1 MSMEPNEPSSYYTLY
16 HFFRERFVLPVRLW
30 LFRFVRTVLLVF
42 IVASVVNF
50 VFSYFFY
57 TPKMHRLSEQNEA
70 IVREYQFL
78 GQRVDASLAQL
89 AELRERDHAV
99 YRAIFSADTL
109 DIPGVYVP
117 YPDEKYAS
125 VGYGRYAPL
134 MTQVWEKMDALARQ
148 LYLQSLSYDEI
159 EKLAVDK
166 DLMAEVVPAIMPL
179 DKTKLRGDIGAFG
192 MRMHPILKRWIG
204 HEGIDMGAATG
215 TPVYAT
221 GTGLVSD
228 QKPQSGYGIQIV
240 IDHGF
245 GYRTRYAHLS
255 KSLVKPGQ
263 LVKRGE
269 LIGEVGSTGRS
280 TGPHLH
286 YEVIYRG
293 RPVNPINYI
302 SRDMSEEEFRTITES
317 AKATTYELD
326 E

>member
-1 MSMEPNEPSSYYTLY
+1 MDSPQSSSYYTLY
-16 HFFRERFVLPVRLW
+16 HFFRERFVLPLRQW
-30 LFRFVRTVLLVF
+30 LFRFVRMVLAVF
-42 IVASVVNF
+42 IAASAVNF

-57 TPKMHRLSEQNEA
+57 TPKMHRLREQNEA
-70 IVREYQFL
+70 IVRDYQML
-78 GQRVDASLAQL
+78 GRRVDAALARL
-89 AELRERDHAV
+89 TELRERDHAV

-109 DIPGVYVP
+109 DIPGIYTP
-117 YPDEKYAS
+117 YAPEKYAAA
-125 VGYGRYAPL
+125 GYGRYAPL
-134 MTQVWEKMDALARQ
+134 MTQVWEKMDAFARQ

-166 DLMAEVVPAIMPL
+166 DLMAEVVPAIMPI
-179 DKTKLRGDIGAFG
+179 DREKIRGSIGAFG
-192 MRMHPILKRWIG
+192 RRLHPILKRYIG
-204 HEGIDMGAATG
+204 HDGIDLGSTIG

-221 GTGLVSD
+221 GTGLVAD

-240 IDHGF
+240 VDHGF

-255 KSLVKPGQ
+255 KSFVKPGQ

-269 LIGEVGSTGRS
+269 LIGEVGNTGRS

-293 RPVNPINYI
+293 KPVDPINYI
-302 SRDMSEEEFRTITES
+302 SRDMSEEEFRAITES
-317 AKATTYELD
+317 AKTTTYELD

>member
-1 MSMEPNEPSSYYTLY
+1 MDLRQSSSYYTLY
-16 HFFRERFVLPVRLW
+16 HYFRERFVLPLRQGLY
-30 LFRFVRTVLLVF
+30 RFVRTVLLVF
-42 IVASVVNF
+42 IVASVGNF
-50 VFSYFFY
+50 LFSYYFV
-57 TPKMHRLSEQNEA
+57 TPKMHRLEEQNKA
-70 IVREYQFL
+70 WVRSYQTL
-78 GQRVDASLAQL
+78 ARRVDASIERLT
-89 AELRERDHAV
+89 ELRERDHAV
-99 YRAIFSADTL
+99 YRAIFSTDTL
-109 DIPGVYVP
+109 DIPGIYTP
-117 YPDEKYAS
+117 YPAEKYAS

-134 MTQVWEKMDALARQ
+134 MTQVWEKMDALGRE

-179 DKTKLRGDIGAFG
+179 DKNKIRGDIGAFG
-192 MRMHPILKRWIG
+192 MRMHPILKRYIG
-204 HEGIDMGAATG
+204 HEGIDMGAERG

-221 GTGLVSD
+221 GTGLVYD

-245 GYRTRYAHLS
+245 GYQTRYAHLN

-269 LIGEVGSTGRS
+269 KIGEVGSTGRS

-302 SRDMSEEEFRTITES
+302 SRDMSEEEFRAITES

>member
-1 MSMEPNEPSSYYTLY
+1 MDSPQASSYDTLY
-16 HFFRERFVLPVRLW
+16 HFFRERFVLPMRQW
-30 LFRFVRTVLLVF
+30 LFRFVRMVLVVF
-42 IVASVVNF
+42 IAASVVNF

-57 TPKMHRLSEQNEA
+57 TPKMHRLREQNEA
-70 IVREYQFL
+70 IVREYL
-78 GQRVDASLAQL
+78 MLEQRIDASLNQL

-109 DIPGVYVP
+109 NVPGVYAP
-117 YPDEKYAS
+117 YPAEKYAS

-134 MTQVWEKMDALARQ
+134 MTQVWEKMDAFARE
-148 LYLQSLSYDEI
+148 LYLQSLSYDQI
-159 EKLAVDK
+159 EQLAQDK
-166 DLMAEVVPAIMPL
+166 DLMAEVVPAIMPI
-179 DKTKLRGDIGAFG
+179 DKSKIREDIGAFG
-192 MRMHPILKRWIG
+192 MRLHPILKRYIE
-204 HEGIDMGAATG
+204 HEGIDLGARTG

-221 GTGLVSD
+221 GTGLVYG
-228 QKPQSGYGIQIV
+228 QKPQSGYGLQIV
-240 IDHGF
+240 VDHGF

-269 LIGEVGSTGRS
+269 LIGEVGNTGRS

-302 SRDMSEEEFRTITES
+302 SRDMSEAEFQAITES

>member
-1 MSMEPNEPSSYYTLY
+1 MDTKQTPSYYTLY
-16 HFFRERFVLPVRLW
+16 HFFRERFVLPMRQW
-30 LFRFVRTVLLVF
+30 FFRFVRMILMVF
-42 IVASVVNF
+42 IAASIVNF

-57 TPKMHRLSEQNEA
+57 TPKMHRLREQNEA
-70 IVREYQFL
+70 IVRDYQL
-78 GQRVDASLAQL
+78 LEQRVDASLARL

-109 DIPGVYVP
+109 NIPGIYTP
-117 YPDEKYAS
+117 YAPEKYAS

-148 LYLQSLSYDEI
+148 LYLQSLSYDQI
-159 EKLAVDK
+159 EQLAQDK
-166 DLMAEVVPAIMPL
+166 DLMAEVVPAIMPIDKKKL
-179 DKTKLRGDIGAFG
+179 DGDIGAFG
-192 MRMHPILKRWIG
+192 MRLHPILKRHIR
-204 HEGIDMGAATG
+204 HDGIDLGSRIG

-221 GTGLVSD
+221 GTGLVYD

-245 GYRTRYAHLS
+245 GYRTRYAHLN
-255 KSLVKPGQ
+255 KALVKPGQ

-269 LIGEVGSTGRS
+269 QIGEVGNTGRS

-293 RPVNPINYI
+293 QTVNPINYI
-302 SRDMSEEEFRTITES
+302 SRDMSEDEFKAITES

>member
-1 MSMEPNEPSSYYTLY
+1 
-16 HFFRERFVLPVRLW
+16 
-30 LFRFVRTVLLVF
+30 
-42 IVASVVNF
+42 
-50 VFSYFFY
+50 
-57 TPKMHRLSEQNEA
+57 MHRLREQNEA
-70 IVREYQFL
+70 IVRDYQL
-78 GQRVDASLAQL
+78 LEQRVDASLARL

-109 DIPGVYVP
+109 DVPGVYTP
-117 YPDEKYAS
+117 YSPEKYAS

-134 MTQVWEKMDALARQ
+134 MTQVWKKWTLSRGSFTCSRSLMTKSKTGGGQGPDGGSGSGDHAARP
-148 LYLQSLSYDEI
+148 E
-159 EKLAVDK
+159 
-166 DLMAEVVPAIMPL
+166 
-179 DKTKLRGDIGAFG
+179 KLRGNIGAFG
-192 MRMHPILKRWIG
+192 MRLHPILKRYIG
-204 HEGIDMGAATG
+204 HEGIDLGAPTG

-221 GTGLVSD
+221 GTGLVAD

-255 KSLVKPGQ
+255 KSLVRPGQ

-302 SRDMSEEEFRTITES
+302 SRDMSEEEFRAITES
-317 AKATTYELD
+317 AKATTYEMD

>member
-1 MSMEPNEPSSYYTLY
+1 MESPEPSSYYTLY

-30 LFRFVRTVLLVF
+30 LFRFVRIALVVF
-42 IVASVVNF
+42 IVAAAINF
-50 VFSYFFY
+50 IFSYYFV
-57 TPKMHRLSEQNEA
+57 TPKMLQLQEQEKSL
-70 IVREYQFL
+70 VHEYQL
-78 GQRVDASLAQL
+78 LNQRVDASLAQL

-109 DIPGVYVP
+109 EIPGIYIP
-117 YPDEKYAS
+117 YPAEKYAS
-125 VGYGRYAPL
+125 LGYGRYAPL
-134 MTQVWEKMDALARQ
+134 MTRVGEKMDALARQ

-192 MRMHPILKRWIG
+192 LRMHPILRRYIG
-204 HEGIDMGAATG
+204 HDGIDMGAPTG

-221 GTGLVSD
+221 GTGLVVD
-228 QKPQSGYGIQIV
+228 QRPQSGYGIQIV

-255 KSLVKPGQ
+255 KNLVRPGQ

-269 LIGEVGSTGRS
+269 KIGEVGSTGRS

-286 YEVIYRG
+286 YEVIYRD

-302 SRDMSEEEFRTITES
+302 SRDMSEEEFRAITES

>member
-1 MSMEPNEPSSYYTLY
+1 MDSQQSSSYYTLY
-16 HFFRERFVLPVRLW
+16 HFFRERFVLPMRQW
-30 LFRFVRTVLLVF
+30 LFRFVRMMLMVF
-42 IVASVVNF
+42 IAASLVNF

-57 TPKMHRLSEQNEA
+57 TPKMHRLREQNEA
-70 IVREYQFL
+70 IVRDYQL
-78 GQRVDASLAQL
+78 LEQRVDASLASL

-109 DIPGVYVP
+109 NIPGIYTP
-117 YPDEKYAS
+117 YAPEKYAE

-134 MTQVWEKMDALARQ
+134 MTQVWEKMDALGRQ

-159 EKLAVDK
+159 ERLAVDK
-166 DLMAEVVPAIMPL
+166 DLMAEVVPAIMPI
-179 DKTKLRGDIGAFG
+179 DQKKLRGNIGAFG
-192 MRMHPILKRWIG
+192 MRLHPILKRYIG
-204 HEGIDMGAATG
+204 HEGIDLGAPTG

-221 GTGLVSD
+221 GTGIVAD

-255 KSLVKPGQ
+255 KKLVKPGQ

-302 SRDMSEEEFRTITES
+302 SRDMTEEEYRMITES

>member
-1 MSMEPNEPSSYYTLY
+1 MDSPQSSYYTLY
-16 HFFRERFVLPVRLW
+16 HFFRERFVLPLRQW
-30 LFRFVRTVLLVF
+30 LFRFVRMVLVVF
-42 IVASVVNF
+42 IAASVVNF

-57 TPKMHRLSEQNEA
+57 TPKMHRLREQNEA
-70 IVREYQFL
+70 IVRDYQLL
-78 GQRVDASLAQL
+78 GERVDASLAQL

-109 DIPGVYVP
+109 NIPGIYTP
-117 YPDEKYAS
+117 YSHDKYAS

-134 MTQVWEKMDALARQ
+134 MTQVWKKMDALGRQ
-148 LYLQSLSYDEI
+148 LYLQSMSYDEL
-159 EKLAVDK
+159 EQLAVDK
-166 DLMAEVVPAIMPL
+166 DLMAEVVPAIMPI
-179 DKTKLRGDIGAFG
+179 DQKKLRGSIGAFG
-192 MRMHPILKRWIG
+192 MRLHPILKRYIG
-204 HEGIDMGAATG
+204 HEGIDLGAPHG

-221 GTGLVSD
+221 GTGLVAY
-228 QKPQSGYGIQIV
+228 QKPQSGYGKQVV

-255 KSLVKPGQ
+255 KVLVEPGQ

-269 LIGEVGSTGRS
+269 QIGEVGSTGRS

-302 SRDMSEEEFRTITES
+302 SRSMSEEEFRAITEA

>member
-1 MSMEPNEPSSYYTLY
+1 MLPLRQWLY
-16 HFFRERFVLPVRLW
+16 
-30 LFRFVRTVLLVF
+30 RFVRTVLLVF
-42 IVASVVNF
+42 IVASVGNF
-50 VFSYFFY
+50 IFSYYFK
-57 TPKMHRLSEQNEA
+57 TPKMHRLQA
-70 IVREYQFL
+70 QLAGIVRDYQQL
-78 GQRVDASLAQL
+78 EQRVDASLGQL

-99 YRAIFSADTL
+99 YRAIFSTDTL
-109 DIPGVYVP
+109 DIPGVYTA
-117 YPDEKYAS
+117 YPAEKYAS
-125 VGYGRYAPL
+125 AAYGRYAPL
-134 MTQVWEKMDALARQ
+134 MTQVWEKMDALGRQ

-159 EKLAVDK
+159 ERLAVDK
-166 DLMAEVVPAIMPL
+166 DLMAEVVPAIMPI
-179 DKTKLRGDIGAFG
+179 DKNKLRGDIGAFG
-192 MRMHPILKRWIG
+192 MRMHPILKRYIG
-204 HEGIDMGAATG
+204 HEGIDMEAATG
-215 TPVYAT
+215 TPIYAT
-221 GTGLVSD
+221 GTGLVAD
-228 QKPQSGYGIQIV
+228 QKPQTGYGIQIV

-269 LIGEVGSTGRS
+269 KIGEVGSTGRS

-317 AKATTYELD
+317 AKATTYELN

>member
-1 MSMEPNEPSSYYTLY
+1 MDKPQANSYYTLY
-16 HFFRERFVLPVRLW
+16 HFFRERFVLPMRQW
-30 LFRFVRTVLLVF
+30 LFRFVRMVLAVF
-42 IVASVVNF
+42 IAASVVNF

-57 TPKMHRLSEQNEA
+57 TPKMHRLREQNQA
-70 IVREYQFL
+70 IVQNYQL
-78 GQRVDASLAQL
+78 LEAKIDLSLHQL

-109 DIPGVYVP
+109 HVPGIYTP
-117 YPDEKYAS
+117 YSEQKYAA

-134 MTQVWEKMDALARQ
+134 MTQVWEKMDAFGRQ
-148 LYLQSLSYDEI
+148 LYLQSLSYDQI

-179 DKTKLRGDIGAFG
+179 DKKKLRGNIGAFG
-192 MRMHPILKRWIG
+192 MRMHPILRRYIG
-204 HEGIDMGAATG
+204 HEGIDLGASIG

-221 GTGLVSD
+221 GTGLVAD
-228 QKPQSGYGIQIV
+228 QKPQSGYGTQIMV
-240 IDHGF
+240 DHGF

-255 KSLVKPGQ
+255 KSLVRPGQ

-269 LIGEVGSTGRS
+269 LIGEVGNTGRS

-293 RPVNPINYI
+293 QPVNPINYI
-302 SRDMSEEEFRTITES
+302 SRDMSEDEFKAITEA
-317 AKATTYELD
+317 AKPTTYELD